1 MGLAGT
7 PSRPDA
13 WLGRARGLLTGA
25 TPRGRA
31 FVTVLGGFA
40 VQPLLLVSGVIV
52 ARLLGVEDRGHLA
65 LLWVVSLSLA
75 YLGAAGIPSA
85 TTYWVA
91 RQPGVSR
98 PLARRVVRIALVQA
112 VVATALSAAVLAIAL
127 HGERGAVLVSALISL
142 PAVPAMVAVMHGMA
156 FVQGFQRFRTW
167 SVLRLLPPLLYTVTV
182 VPLAAVGAGLVAV
195 TAAWVGSFVIAGLVA
210 VERAAAVL
218 PAGPEDPAPSLRAL
232 QSFGAKAFL
241 GATSPS
247 DTLQLDQALVGLFVS
262 PTALGLYVVGI
273 AFTNLPRLVAQ
284 SLGYVAY
291 PHVAKKSDPRLARRA
306 LWGWGAVALVAAG
319 AITVVLELAAGWLV
333 PFFFGSA
340 FEDAV
345 PLAQILLLASLLVS
359 VRRVLG
365 DGARGAGS
373 PALGTVAEAAS
384 TAVLVPGIAI
394 VAGSYG
400 VTGAAWMLVVAGGV
414 GLLVMLAGLAR
425 GAPGRRS
432 APTEPAVAGEAPRDP
447 ALVGDG
453 TG

>member
-1 MGLAGT
+1 V
-7 PSRPDA
+7 RR
-13 WLGRARGLLTGA
+13 RAELLTGA

-31 FVTVLGGFA
+31 LVTVLGGFA

-91 RQPGVSR
+91 REPGASR
-98 PLARRVVRIALVQA
+98 PLARLVVRVALVQA
-112 VVATALSAAVLAIAL
+112 AVATALQAAVLAIAVG
-127 HGERGAVLVSALISL
+127 GERGPVLVSALISL
-142 PAVPAMVAVMHGMA
+142 PAVPAMIAVMHGMA
-156 FVQGFQRFRTW
+156 FLQGFQRFRTW
-167 SVLRLLPPLLYTVTV
+167 SLLRLLPPLLYTAAV
-182 VPLAAVGAGLVAV
+182 VPLAAVGAGLIAV
-195 TAAWVGSFVIAGLVA
+195 TAAWVGSFVIAGIVA
-210 VERAAAVL
+210 VERAAAAL
-218 PAGPEDPAPSLRAL
+218 PAATGARPPSFRTL

-291 PHVAKKSDPRLARRA
+291 PHVAKKPDLRLARRA
-306 LWGWGAVALVAAG
+306 LWSWAAVALVAAG

-340 FEDAV
+340 FEEAV
-345 PLAQILLLASLLVS
+345 PLTRILLLAALLVS

-384 TAVLVPGIAI
+384 TVVLVPGIAI
-394 VAGSYG
+394 VAGSVG
-400 VTGAAWMLVVAGGV
+400 VTGAAWTLVIAGAV
-414 GLLVMLAGLAR
+414 GLAVMLGGLAR
-425 GAPGRRS
+425 S
-432 APTEPAVAGEAPRDP
+432 APARRDARGEPARAGDGPRDP
-447 ALVGDG
+447 ALAGDG
-453 TG
+453 RP